1 MKVNDQKIFELENL
15 FRRVFRKMR
24 NELRSTMGKYVS
36 INEFAVLKNMKEGAV
51 KASDLS
57 KALDVSASH
66 ITTITDSLFEKE
78 LITRQRSAKDRRVV
92 HLSLTDQGKELIIKI
107 ESLKSEY
114 FKELFHMWTDKEVDD
129 MIELFSKLDFTIDG
143 HE

>member
-92 HLSLTDQGKELIIKI
+92 HLSLTDQGKELIVKI

-114 FKELFHMWTDKEVDD
+114 FKELFHLWTDNEVDD